1 MANLT
6 EFSLFAP
13 RNKGAALI
21 GSFSDWKEIPMSKG
35 EDGYFRTKI
44 KLEDGVYQYKFRIQT
59 KSPNFALDEWINIID
74 PKATDVDETEKYG
87 IVRIQD
93 GQRIVDNYL
102 WQNNEMPLP
111 DNRELVIYEIHVAD
125 FTGDEIDFN
134 ERGKYLGIIAKL
146 DYLCELGINAIE
158 LMPVNEYPG
167 DYNWGYKV
175 RHFFATESSY
185 GSTKDLKRLIDE
197 CHGRG
202 IRVFM
207 DGIYNHTDEECP
219 LILIDRN
226 YWYYEHKHYPEDPDN
241 YWGPEFN
248 YDNYDKNLNIKP
260 AWEYVGDVVKFWI
273 QEYHIDGI
281 RFDAVRQLAN
291 FEFFNWLTKEAKNYA
306 APKQFYNIAEH
317 IPDTNTVVKPNGPL
331 DACWHESFRYFLV
344 PYICGK
350 SFELEQLKQI
360 LDPKQQGY
368 AIATNVINYL
378 ATHDRERVLRELGN
392 CGIFDAA
399 AFERAKLAAAVL
411 MTAMGIPMLWMGE
424 EFGEY
429 QQKSEDVTKPQ
440 KINWSLLSNG
450 QNHDL
455 FEYYQKLIA
464 LRKET
469 PALQSD
475 NIKFFYENAAEK
487 VLAYTRWN
495 EQNSHIVVVV
505 NFSDQNLNQ
514 YKISSFPTAEY
525 WRDWVSNQEVKSQED
540 GLVTD
545 LSSYT
550 AKIFVSNS
558 Q

>member
-6 EFSLFAP
+6 EFNLFAP
-13 RNKGAALI
+13 RNKEAALI
-21 GSFSDWKEIPMSKG
+21 GSFSDWKEIPMSKS

-59 KSPNFALDEWINIID
+59 KSPNFAPDEWIDVID
-74 PKATDVDETEKYG
+74 PKATEVNETEKYG

-93 GQRIVDNYL
+93 GQRIVDSYF
-102 WQNNEMPLP
+102 WQHDEMPLP
-111 DNRELVIYEIHVAD
+111 DNRELVIYEMHVAD
-125 FTGDEIDFN
+125 FTGDEVDSN

-167 DYNWGYKV
+167 DYSWGYKV

-185 GSTKDLKRLIDE
+185 GSTEDLKRLIDE

-226 YWYYEHKHYPEDPDN
+226 YWYYEHKHYPEDPAN

-248 YDNYDKNLNIKP
+248 YDFYDKNLNIQP
-260 AWEYVGDVVKFWI
+260 AWEYIGDVVKFWI

-291 FEFFNWLTKEAKNYA
+291 FEFLNWLTKQAKNHA

-317 IPDTNTVVKPNGPL
+317 IPDTNTVVKPDGPL

-378 ATHDRERVLRELGN
+378 ATHDRERLLRELGN

-399 AFERAKLAAAVL
+399 AFERAKLAAVLL
-411 MTAMGIPMLWMGE
+411 MTAMGVPMLWMGE

-440 KINWSLLSNG
+440 KITWSLLLDD
-450 QNHDL
+450 QNYDL
-455 FEYYQKLIA
+455 FEYYQKLIT
-464 LRKET
+464 LRQQT

-475 NIKFFYENAAEK
+475 NIKFFYENADDK
-487 VLAYTRWN
+487 VLAYSRWD
-495 EQNSHIVVVV
+495 EQNSHVVVVV
-505 NFSDQNLNQ
+505 NFSDRSLNQ
-514 YKISSFPTAEY
+514 YKISDFPTAED
-525 WRDWVSNQEVKSQED
+525 WRDWVGNREVKSGED

-545 LSSYT
+545 LPSYT
-550 AKIFVSNS
+550 AKIFVL
-558 Q
+558 QT